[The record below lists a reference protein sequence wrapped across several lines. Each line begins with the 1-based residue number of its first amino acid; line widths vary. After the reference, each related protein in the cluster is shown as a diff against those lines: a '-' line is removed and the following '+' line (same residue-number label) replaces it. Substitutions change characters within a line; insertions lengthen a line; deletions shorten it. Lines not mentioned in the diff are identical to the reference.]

1 MHPINAQQVITQ
13 WAQTNFLV
21 DGGEGLADVTPA
33 VIKSDLLN
41 GKSYTQHIYHDE
53 EGRTITG
60 TLDD

>member
-1 MHPINAQQVITQ
+1 MITQ

-41 GKSYTQHIYHDE
+41 GKSYTQHIIMMEKTNHYWNF
-53 EGRTITG
+53 G
-60 TLDD
+60 